1 MVRLTRMEEHTVNEW
16 VDMAKQMK
24 MWMREA
30 GKEQIRRLQT
40 PVKMSS
46 KTSEIDLV
54 TEVDIWTEQFLLERI
69 QSTYPSHRILTEESG
84 SYANESD
91 YEWVI
96 DPIDG
101 TVNYAH
107 GFPLFS
113 ISAALK
119 YKQEPIVGLVYIP
132 MLNEMYEAI
141 KGNGAF
147 LNGKQIFVSSIE
159 RLAQAVVATGF
170 PYDRA
175 TDPDNNVNYFKGVI
189 LNIGGIRRTGSA
201 AIDLCQVAAGRFDGY
216 WEFKLNPWDV
226 EAGLLLV
233 KEAGG
238 KTKRIQQEK
247 GTFVLVG
254 NESIFHQLD
263 RLLNEIKPIES

>member
-1 MVRLTRMEEHTVNEW
+1 MNEW
-16 VDMAKQMK
+16 FKMAEQMK
-24 MWMREA
+24 KWMREA
-30 GKEQIRRLQT
+30 GEEQIRRLQT
-40 PVKMSS
+40 PMKMTSKSS
-46 KTSEIDLV
+46 DIDLV
-54 TEVDIWTEQFLLERI
+54 TEVDIWTEQFLIERI
-69 QSTYPSHRILTEESG
+69 QTTYPFHQLLTEESG
-84 SYANESD
+84 SYANQSD

-113 ISAALK
+113 ISVALK
-119 YKQEPIVGLVYIP
+119 YEGEPVIGLVYIP
-132 MLNEMYEAI
+132 MLNEMYETV
-141 KGNGAF
+141 KGHGAF
-147 LNGKQIFVSSIE
+147 LNEKQIHVSTIE
-159 RLAQAVVATGF
+159 QLTQAVVSTGF

-175 TDPDNNVNYFKGVI
+175 TDPDNNVNYFNGVI
-189 LNIGGIRRTGSA
+189 LKIGGIRRTGSA

-216 WEFKLNPWDV
+216 WEFKLNPWDI

-238 KTKRIQQEK
+238 KVKRIQQEK

-254 NESIFHQLD
+254 NEPIFHQLND
-263 RLLNEIKPIES
+263 VLNEVKPIE

>member
-1 MVRLTRMEEHTVNEW
+1 MKEW
-16 VDMAKQMK
+16 RDMAERMK
-24 MWMREA
+24 AWMREA
-30 GKEQIRRLQT
+30 GEEQIHRLQS
-40 PVKMSS
+40 PMHMSA

-54 TEVDIWTEQFLLERI
+54 TEVDIWTENFLIERI
-69 QSTYPSHRILTEESG
+69 QATFPGHHLLTEESG
-84 SYANESD
+84 SHKGDSD

-113 ISAALK
+113 ISVALK
-119 YKQEPIVGLVYIP
+119 YKQEPVVGLVYIP
-132 MLNEMYEAI
+132 MLDELYETI

-147 LNGKQIFVSSIE
+147 LNGKRMSVSTTE
-159 RLAQAVVATGF
+159 KLTTAVISTGF

-175 TDPDNNVNYFKGVI
+175 TDPDNNINYFNGVI
-189 LNIGGIRRTGSA
+189 LNVGGIRRTGSA

-216 WEFKLNPWDV
+216 WEFKLNAWDV

-233 KEAGG
+233 QEAGG
-238 KTKRIQQEK
+238 TIKRIEQDK
-247 GTFVLVG
+247 GTFILVG
-254 NESIFHQLD
+254 NQQIFPQLEQ
-263 RLLNEIKPIES
+263 LLNDVKPIQ